1 MSYHRVTVVVFRLSM
16 LDGKAFLGVP
26 TSGRFPPIKRVNEYS
41 RAKGRGGGKA
51 AIFKAGFI

>member
-1 MSYHRVTVVVFRLSM
+1 M